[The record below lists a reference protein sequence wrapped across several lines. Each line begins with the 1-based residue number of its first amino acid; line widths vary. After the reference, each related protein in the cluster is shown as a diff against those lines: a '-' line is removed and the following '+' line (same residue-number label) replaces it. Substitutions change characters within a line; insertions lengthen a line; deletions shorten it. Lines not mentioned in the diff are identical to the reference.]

1 MSGKQ
6 MAARMTLIKYVEKK
20 IKEMPSGLEREILS
34 RLRYQVGK
42 DSAVP
47 RETLLAMVKVSGFP
61 ITDRVLRD
69 QINAL
74 KKDEYPICSTG
85 GTGGGYYFAANWAEL
100 EEYIEHEL
108 ISRIADLSEQRKAL
122 QIGGKKLWGENS
134 PQIPLI

>member
-1 MSGKQ
+1 MSRKELL
-6 MAARMTLIKYVEKK
+6 ARVTLIKHLNKR
-20 IKEMPSGLEREILS
+20 IKEMPSGLDREILS
-34 RLRYQVGK
+34 RLRYQIGK
-42 DSAVP
+42 DNAVP

-85 GTGGGYYFAANWAEL
+85 GVGGGYYFAEDWAEL

-122 QIGGKKLWGENS
+122 QLGAKKLWGENS
-134 PQIPLI
+134 PQINLL